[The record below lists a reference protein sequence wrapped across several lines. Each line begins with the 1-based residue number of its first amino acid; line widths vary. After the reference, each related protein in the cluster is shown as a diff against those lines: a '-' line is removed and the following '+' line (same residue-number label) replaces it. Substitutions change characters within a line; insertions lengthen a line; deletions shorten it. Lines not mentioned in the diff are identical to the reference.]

1 MTSITTIGGLL
12 PLSLGGGRFWA
23 PFGFAMIFGL
33 AASTVLTLV
42 IQPAAYITLERRRP
56 GGEPMATAA

>member
-1 MTSITTIGGLL
+1 MLLTSVTTIGGLL
-12 PLSLGGGRFWA
+12 PLSISGGAFWA

-42 IQPAAYITLERRRP
+42 VLPAAYLSLERLR
-56 GGEPMATAA
+56 GA